1 MRCAHKVAASI
12 TCRPTTHMNASVTS
26 GLEQAA
32 ALIDD
37 LAQAW
42 QRTAVERDRAG
53 GHAAAER
60 QLLRDSGLLK
70 LTLPVA
76 HGGWGADWSSFFAGL
91 RRLAEADPALAHV
104 YAFHHLQLATVRL
117 YGSAEQARR
126 LQEQTVELGHFWGNA
141 LNPRDR
147 RLLAREVPGGF
158 VLDGPKGFCSGSVGS
173 DWLIVSAWH
182 EATQSLVIGA
192 LPTRTSGITVLEDWD
207 AFGQR
212 QTDSGTVQFDQVL
225 LPAADVLQLPGT
237 RLPLWATLRTQIA
250 QLILVNLYAGIGQ
263 GALDA
268 ARGYIRERSRAW
280 PASGVQRA
288 ADDPYVQQRYGEL
301 GVGLRGAQLLAD
313 AAALALDRGIA
324 RGQALTEHERAEV
337 AVAVAQAKVAAHRAG
352 LDISSQFFELAGA
365 SAATGKLGLDRYWRN
380 LRVHTLHDPIDY
392 KLRDLGR
399 WALDGVPPE
408 PTSYS

>member
-1 MRCAHKVAASI
+1 
-12 TCRPTTHMNASVTS
+12 MNASTAT
-26 GLEQAA
+26 GLQQAST
-32 ALIDD
+32 LVED

-42 QRTAVERDRAG
+42 ARTAVERDRAG

-60 QLLRDSGLLK
+60 QLVRDSGLLK
-70 LTLPVA
+70 LTLPAA
-76 HGGWGADWSSFFAGL
+76 HGGWGADWSTFFTGL

-117 YGSAEQARR
+117 YGHAEQAAR
-126 LQEQTVELGHFWGNA
+126 LQEQTAEHGHYWGNA

-147 RLLAREVPGGF
+147 RLVAVETAGGF
-158 VLDGPKGFCSGSVGS
+158 LLDGPKSFCSGSVGS

-192 LPTRTSGITVLEDWD
+192 LPTRTPGITVHEDWD

-212 QTDSGTVQFDQVL
+212 QTDSGTVAFKQVL
-225 LPAADVLQLPGT
+225 LPAADVLQQPGT
-237 RLPLWATLRTQIA
+237 KLPLWATLRTQIA

-268 ARGYIRERSRAW
+268 ARGYIRERSRPW
-280 PASGVQRA
+280 PAANVARA

-301 GVGLRGAQLLAD
+301 WVGLRGAQLLAD

-324 RGQALTEHERAEV
+324 RGTALTEQERAEV

-352 LDISSQFFELAGA
+352 LDVTSQFFELAGA
-365 SAATGKLGLDRYWRN
+365 SAAAGKLGLDRYWRN
-380 LRVHTLHDPIDY
+380 LRVHTLHDPVDY

-399 WALDGVPPE
+399 WALDGVAPE